1 MLVLMNTALGI
12 AEIERSC
19 LMYSVFRLVTA
30 SVSDFEVTLK
40 NLIVQGGQ
48 LTQVAWKKKILIY
61 FTSTELTVSGIL
73 KYS

>member
-48 LTQVAWKKKILIY
+48 LTQVA
-61 FTSTELTVSGIL
+61 
-73 KYS
+73 